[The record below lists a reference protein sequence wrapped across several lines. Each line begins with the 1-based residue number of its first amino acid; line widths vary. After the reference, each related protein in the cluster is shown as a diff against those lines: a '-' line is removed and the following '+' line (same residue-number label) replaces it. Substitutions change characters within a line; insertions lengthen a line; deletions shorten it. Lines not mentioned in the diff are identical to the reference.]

1 MKIQLQICLV
11 AALWV
16 AAYTAVAGEYNPV
29 LDIGDLAPR
38 WTALPATSGKRI
50 AFEDFKDKRVLVV
63 VFTCNSCPYAV
74 DYEDRINAFARQ
86 HTGMD
91 KQVALVA
98 INVNKVEE
106 DLLPAMKVRAAE
118 KKFTFPYLFDETQ
131 MIARK
136 FGAGYTPECFVL
148 NQKREVVYMGAM
160 DDSPDATK
168 VKVRYLENAVAAALQ
183 GKRPQVT
190 ETVPIGC
197 RIRIERT
204 RRTRSP
210 GKE

>member
-1 MKIQLQICLV
+1 MNYLEK
-11 AALWV
+11 
-16 AAYTAVAGEYNPV
+16 V
-29 LDIGDLAPR
+29 LSDSNLLR
-38 WTALPATSGKRI
+38 F
-50 AFEDFKDKRVLVV
+50 FEDFKDKRVLVV
-63 VFTCNSCPYAV
+63 IFTCNSCPYAV
-74 DYEDRINAFARQ
+74 DYEDRINAFVRQ
-86 HTGMD
+86 HTGRD
-91 KQVALVA
+91 KHVALVA

-106 DLLPAMKVRAAE
+106 DLMPAMKVRAAE
-118 KKFTFPYLFDETQ
+118 KKFVFPYLFDETQ

-160 DDSPDATK
+160 DDSPDASK
-168 VKVRYLENAVAAALQ
+168 VKVRYLEKAVAAALT

-204 RRTRSP
+204 RRTRSS